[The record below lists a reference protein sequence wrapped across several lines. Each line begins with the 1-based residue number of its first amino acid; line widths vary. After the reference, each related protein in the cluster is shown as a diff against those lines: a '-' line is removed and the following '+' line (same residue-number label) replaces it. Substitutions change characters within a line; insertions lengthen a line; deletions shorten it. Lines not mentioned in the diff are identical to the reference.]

1 MKILEIV
8 DVRWWNATAYYGVEL
23 ARALRD
29 AGEDV
34 VVAASPGSPP
44 HAAARELGLP
54 VWSAVRFADAN
65 PLHTVRDL
73 PALLHDLRSFDL
85 VDAHR
90 AEGQLLAAVASAL
103 VGGPPVVRTRGDI
116 RAPRRGPLRWLLQR
130 RLTAAHVVPGEF
142 MRAELVR
149 TLGLPASR
157 IAVIPAGV
165 DLVRYA
171 PGVPGAGPT
180 AGGPDG
186 APPRDRRGSDLRSA
200 LGIGESETVLGM
212 VARLSPVKGHRIVLA
227 ALGALAVTGLHPH
240 LLVAG
245 QDAELTAREL
255 GAAATAAGLGARV
268 HWLGFQEDVRP
279 VFAALDIVVVASLGS
294 EAISRVVLEG
304 MAMARPVV
312 GTRVGV
318 IPELIMDGVTGRLVP
333 PGDAAAL
340 ADALAPLARDLAA
353 ARAMGARG
361 RERAESEY
369 SLGRWVE
376 RTRALYH
383 RVAADH
389 RRAAA

>member
-1 MKILEIV
+1 MRILEIV

-44 HAAARELGLP
+44 LAAARDLGLP
-54 VWSAVRFADAN
+54 MWSAVRFAAAN
-65 PLHTVRDL
+65 PLHTARDL
-73 PALLHDLRSFDL
+73 PALLRTLRRFDL

-90 AEGQLLAAVASAL
+90 AEGHLLAAVASAL

-116 RAPRRGPLRWLLQR
+116 RPPRRGPGRAFLQR

-149 TLGLPASR
+149 TLGLPAGR

-165 DLVRYA
+165 DLARYA
-171 PGVPGAGPT
+171 PGAPAG
-180 AGGPDG
+180 
-186 APPRDRRGSDLRSA
+186 DRRGTDLRSA
-200 LGIGESETVLGM
+200 LGIGAQEPVLGM
-212 VARLSPVKGHRIVLA
+212 VARLSPVKGHRIALA
-227 ALGALAVTGLHPH
+227 ALGELAAAGLRPH

-255 GAAATAAGLGARV
+255 GAETAAAGLGARV

-279 VFAALDIVVVASLGS
+279 VFAAADIVVVASLGS
-294 EAISRVVLEG
+294 EAISRVVLEA

-318 IPELIMDGVTGRLVP
+318 IPELIVDGATGRLVP
-333 PGDAAAL
+333 PADASAL
-340 ADALAPLARDLAA
+340 AGTLAPLVRDPAM

-361 RERAESEY
+361 RARAESEY
-369 SLGRWVE
+369 SLERWVE
-376 RTRALYH
+376 RTRAFYR
-383 RVAADH
+383 RVAAEH
-389 RRAAA
+389 RRPAAQ

>member
-1 MKILEIV
+1 MRILEIV

-29 AGEDV
+29 SGEDV

-44 HAAARELGLP
+44 HEAARDLGLP
-54 VWSAVRFADAN
+54 VWTAVRFANAN
-65 PLHTVRDL
+65 PLATARDF
-73 PALLHDLRSFDL
+73 PALLREIRRFDL

-103 VGGPPVVRTRGDI
+103 AGGPPVVRTRGDI
-116 RAPRRGPLRWLLQR
+116 RPPRRGPLRGLLQR

-149 TLGLPASR
+149 TLGIPASR
-157 IAVIPAGV
+157 ISVIPAGV
-165 DLVRYA
+165 DLARYA
-171 PGVPGAGPT
+171 PGPAVG
-180 AGGPDG
+180 DE
-186 APPRDRRGSDLRSA
+186 RRSELRRA
-200 LGIGESETVLGM
+200 LGIGEHEPVLGM
-212 VARLSPVKGHRIVLA
+212 VARLSPVKGHRIALG
-227 ALGALAVTGLHPH
+227 ALGALARAGLNPH
-240 LLVAG
+240 LVVAG

-255 GAAATAAGLGARV
+255 GAAAAAAGVGARV
-268 HWLGFQEDVRP
+268 HWLGFREDVRP
-279 VFAALDIVVVASLGS
+279 VLAALDVLVVASLGS

-318 IPELIMDGVTGRLVP
+318 IPELIRDGVTGRLVP

-340 ADALAPLARDLAA
+340 ATALAPLVRDLEA
-353 ARAMGARG
+353 ARAMGASG
-361 RERAESEY
+361 RTRAEGEY
-369 SLGRWVE
+369 SLERWVE
-376 RTRALYH
+376 RTRVLYR

-389 RRAAA
+389 RRRVS